1 MTLSKREKT
10 LLFILALLVILL
22 VSWMYVITPMLQA
35 NQEAKLAY
43 VAAQEEQAQMEAIMP
58 TLIGADE
65 RLAAE
70 QERAAQEN
78 YFFKNIIDTKIDWMI
93 QDVARLSGGV
103 ELQRVVI
110 NPAQIG
116 PVATPLEAEDTD
128 STGKVENV
136 DDLITAVTDI
146 AKGKDEQK
154 EEKPVTS
161 NLTQNLYNCSFEL
174 WGTLDGCMK
183 ALDQFSK
190 MENSVLV
197 DFFEIKFDKNKQK
210 FVAKVNL
217 IFYFVER

>member
-103 ELQRVVI
+103 KLHKVVI

-116 PVATPLEAEDTD
+116 PVATPLEAGEVVATD
-128 STGKVENV
+128 SVETV

-146 AKGKDEQK
+146 AKGRDEQK

-174 WGTLDGCMK
+174 WGSLDGCMK

-197 DFFEIKFDKNKQK
+197 DFFEIKFDKKEQTYI
-210 FVAKVNL
+210 AKVNL